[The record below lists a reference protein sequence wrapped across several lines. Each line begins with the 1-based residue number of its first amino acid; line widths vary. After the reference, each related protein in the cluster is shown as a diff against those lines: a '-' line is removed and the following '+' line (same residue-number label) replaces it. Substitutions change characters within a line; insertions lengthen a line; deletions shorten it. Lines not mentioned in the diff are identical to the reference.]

1 MTAGTDSELCKG
13 TGWTRDAGSYDTC
26 IFFACTSSTSILI
39 PIFVLVSVIII
50 MRKVD
55 LIVIMGTHVV
65 VHHLHV
71 LRVIFDAPL
80 SGPLFARASLARV
93 VVLRVREESGMNVL
107 VWRERWDAEEGSV
120 GLGNVGRDDSWERV
134 CDRSI

>member
-1 MTAGTDSELCKG
+1 MH
-13 TGWTRDAGSYDTC
+13 
-26 IFFACTSSTSILI
+26 
-39 PIFVLVSVIII
+39 
-50 MRKVD
+50 KVD

-71 LRVIFDAPL
+71 LIFDAPL